1 MKPKYLQRKLV
12 TQESDIRSKLGFRR
26 IMIPVLIGLAVATYL
41 LVSNLNEV
49 RFEAVEP
56 GAGSYEWLNPKGEQQ
71 PDVYD
76 ENSFA
81 PSENGDYIRL
91 TYREILR
98 SLDWSWYSAFWFF
111 MALCCVAARD
121 AGYMYRIR
129 VLTDKALSW
138 RKSFDTIMLWEFASA
153 LTPSIVG
160 GSGIALFILN
170 REGIKMGRSTAVVM
184 VTALLDELF
193 YITMVPAILL
203 LIGTGQLFP
212 VSMEKELFG
221 ITFGTQGIFWLGYFF
236 IVMLTTI
243 IALAVFWR
251 PRLFKFVLLQIF
263 RLPFL
268 RRWRYDIIALG
279 NDIIITSRELKG
291 KKTKFWLQALGA
303 TYFSWTA
310 RFLLVNMLIMAVIP
324 VSDHFLLYGR
334 QLVMW
339 VIMLISPTPGSS
351 GLAEF
356 AFTGFLADFIPLGL
370 AGALAFIWRLLTY
383 YIYIF
388 IGVIVLPRW
397 LRRTAIEIRRRKSQ
411 PKPESF

>member
-1 MKPKYLQRKLV
+1 MA
-12 TQESDIRSKLGFRR
+12 TNESDITDKLGLKR
-26 IMIPVLIGLAVATYL
+26 IMIPVVIGLAVATYL

-49 RFEAVEP
+49 RFEEVSTGTGQYTWVDSDADGEVALDDEEEFVED
-56 GAGSYEWLNPKGEQQ
+56 
-71 PDVYD
+71 PDG
-76 ENSFA
+76 N
-81 PSENGDYIRL
+81 YIRV
-91 TYREILR
+91 TYREILGNI
-98 SLDWSWYSAFWFF
+98 DWTWQSAFWFF
-111 MALCCVAARD
+111 MALLCVVARD

-138 RKSFDTIMLWEFASA
+138 RKAFDTIVLWEFASA

-160 GSGIALFILN
+160 GSGVALFILN
-170 REGIKMGRSTAVVM
+170 REGIRMGKSTAVVM

-193 YITMVPAILL
+193 YITMVPIILL

-212 VSMEKELFG
+212 VSLEKEIFG
-221 ITFGTQGIFWLGYFF
+221 VTFGTQGIFWLGYFF
-236 IVMLTTI
+236 IVALTTV
-243 IALAVFWR
+243 IALAIFFR
-251 PRLFKFVLLQIF
+251 PRLFKYLLLQIF

-268 RRWRYDIIALG
+268 KRWRYDIIALG

-291 KKTKFWLQALGA
+291 KNKRFWIQALSA

-310 RFLLVNMLIMAVIP
+310 RFILVNMLIMAVVP
-324 VSDHFLLYGR
+324 VMDHFLLYGR

-370 AGALAFIWRLLTY
+370 AGGLAFIWRLLTY

-388 IGVIVLPRW
+388 VGVIVLPRW
-397 LRRTAIEIRRRKSQ
+397 LRRTRIESARRKSRL
-411 PKPESF
+411 KPRQF